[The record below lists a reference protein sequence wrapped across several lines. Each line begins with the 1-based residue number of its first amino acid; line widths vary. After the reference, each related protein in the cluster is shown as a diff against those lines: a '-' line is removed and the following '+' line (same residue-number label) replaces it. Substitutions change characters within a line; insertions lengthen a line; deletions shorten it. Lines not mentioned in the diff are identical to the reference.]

1 MFGKPRQKGDREKG
15 DEGWIGRGGRDVC
28 EMQIGRLGF
37 QSDVAI
43 VSAHWRPVA
52 IKMEKSELRQRPDF
66 MPLCQSST
74 GFSPAGELTDQP
86 NNNHRDMLHL
96 SLADIVVDDLE

>member
-1 MFGKPRQKGDREKG
+1 MGSPGKGRQGK
-15 DEGWIGRGGRDVC
+15 RGTRDGMGGTGVRFAKC
-28 EMQIGRLGF
+28 KIGRLGF

-43 VSAHWRPVA
+43 VAPIGDPVA

-74 GFSPAGELTDQP
+74 SVSPAGDSPINQIII
-86 NNNHRDMLHL
+86 
-96 SLADIVVDDLE
+96 IVICSICPSPI